1 MTRRRVLRIFV
12 APDEATGA
20 IRAVRAVA
28 WEFNLEYSAELNA
41 WADDG
46 CEMRV
51 AADTVVA
58 PEGATVT
65 VEFRWA
71 AGEPPPDEWTFP
83 AWMTV
88 LDDGLGEVAA

>member
-1 MTRRRVLRIFV
+1 MTRRRTMTILV
-12 APDEATGA
+12 APDGVTGA
-20 IRAVRAVA
+20 VRAVRALA
-28 WEFNLEYSAELNA
+28 WTLNLQWDAERDA

-51 AADTVVA
+51 AAPTVVA

-71 AGEPPPDEWTFP
+71 AGEPPPDEWTFEP
-83 AWMTV
+83 WMTV